1 LFVEERKSD
10 MNKNTKTDW
19 WRMRAAQIDK
29 MNIAQLAKQ
38 LNAKSESEA
47 VRRAVAMALQ
57 VTNPQRDQFP
67 NVQPQT

>member
-1 LFVEERKSD
+1 